1 MAAIPHPLL
10 LPQHLNVLLLYLIEV
25 NLLPVPHLLLPV
37 EENTGSEQNLPF
49 VYHNSV
55 RLPQFQKVYHGS
67 TIDPENI
74 IFQIPKI
81 SRNISAII
89 KNSSFF
95 DIGQFNAIEFFGKI
109 DRVFKTERFFRNLP
123 LFRVR
128 KRYHTSDEYAVEP
141 QHASP
146 LTCPGLL

>member
-25 NLLPVPHLLLPV
+25 NLLPVPHFLLPV

-55 RLPQFQKVYHGS
+55 RLPQFQKVYHDS

-81 SRNISAII
+81 SQKKIR
-89 KNSSFF
+89 SFS
-95 DIGQFNAIEFFGKI
+95 KI
-109 DRVFKTERFFRNLP
+109 RLFSKLGNLTQ
-123 LFRVR
+123 LNFLV
-128 KRYHTSDEYAVEP
+128 K
-141 QHASP
+141 
-146 LTCPGLL
+146 LTGFSK